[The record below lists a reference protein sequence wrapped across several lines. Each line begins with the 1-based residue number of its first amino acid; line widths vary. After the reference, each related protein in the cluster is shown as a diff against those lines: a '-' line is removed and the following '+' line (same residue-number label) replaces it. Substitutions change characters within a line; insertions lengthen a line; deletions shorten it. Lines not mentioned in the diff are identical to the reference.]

1 MTPIPGQVPGA
12 PGTYLLQLA
21 LSRTVSITTGKL
33 GRFKFCAGS
42 YYYVG
47 SAFGPGG
54 LKARIRHHLNGSA
67 RLHWHIDYLSPYFE
81 KVGAIMVETNENL
94 ECVFS
99 SKIKELPFYLFEVER
114 FGSSDCR
121 CVSHLFGV
129 SFDPAEKKVKEV
141 KWERVGVFSL

>member
-1 MTPIPGQVPGA
+1 MGSLGWVTFVSGY
-12 PGTYLLQLA
+12 YL
-21 LSRTVSITTGKL
+21 
-33 GRFKFCAGS
+33 
-42 YYYVG
+42 YVG
-47 SAFGPGG
+47 SAMNG
-54 LKARIRHHLNGSA
+54 LKSRVGRHLSGGSKV
-67 RLHWHIDYLSPYFE
+67 HWHIDYLSPYFE

-129 SFDPAEKKVKEV
+129 SFEPSKSDMEFMAVICDGIDKLVSDKNLVVICEQKDYDIFGKE
-141 KWERVGVFSL
+141 EE